1 MTVLIISMQKKRGA
15 TLDRLLTGL
24 QPSGSLTIGN
34 YCGSI
39 KQIVQCQHKY
49 ETFLFV
55 PDLHAITVPQNSQT
69 LHKKIMETVSMYIA
83 CGVDYSLDNMHIYIQ
98 SENLYHA
105 NLAWILEC
113 HTGFGELSRMHQFKM
128 KSAKHENF
136 TSGLVTYPVLMASD
150 ILLYD
155 AKYVPIGKDQKQH
168 VELARDLAIRL
179 NNRYNGDYFTIPEPL
194 IPIKGAKIRDLINP
208 ELKMSKSTYNPK
220 ASIFLNDSEK
230 NIREKIMGAKTD
242 SDNII
247 SFNEKNKPGVSN
259 LLMIYSIF
267 IDTTIEDAVD
277 RFNGAGYGDLKKAT
291 AEVVS
296 EKLAIFQE
304 KYNKI
309 MSTGIAN
316 EVLDC
321 GRDYSIEVARK
332 KYNIIRKVVGLGRI

>member
-1 MTVLIISMQKKRGA
+1 MLKKRGI

-39 KQIVQCQHKY
+39 KQIVQYQHKY

-55 PDLHAITVPQNSQT
+55 PDLHAITIPQNAQT

-83 CGVDYSLDNMHIYIQ
+83 CGVDYSLKNMHIYIQ

-113 HTGFGELSRMHQFKM
+113 HTGFGELSRIHQFKM

-155 AKYVPIGKDQKQH
+155 AQYVPIGKDQKQH

-179 NNRYNGDYFTIPEPL
+179 NNRYNGDYFTIPMPL
-194 IPIKGAKIRDLINP
+194 IPVKGAKIRDLINP

-220 ASIFLNDSEK
+220 ASIFLNDNEK
-230 NIREKIMGAKTD
+230 NIREKLWEPKQIVIT
-242 SDNII
+242 S
-247 SFNEKNKPGVSN
+247 
-259 LLMIYSIF
+259 LLMM
-267 IDTTIEDAVD
+267 
-277 RFNGAGYGDLKKAT
+277 KKT
-291 AEVVS
+291 NLEYP
-296 EKLAIFQE
+296 I
-304 KYNKI
+304 
-309 MSTGIAN
+309 
-316 EVLDC
+316 C
-321 GRDYSIEVARK
+321 
-332 KYNIIRKVVGLGRI
+332 